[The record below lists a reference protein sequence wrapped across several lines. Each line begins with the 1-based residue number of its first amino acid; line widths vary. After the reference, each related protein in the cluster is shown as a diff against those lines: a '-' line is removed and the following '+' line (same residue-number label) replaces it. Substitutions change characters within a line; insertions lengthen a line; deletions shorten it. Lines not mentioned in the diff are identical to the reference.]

1 MQYFTIF
8 IKEFRE
14 QLSGFS
20 TALVLVGY
28 LLFAGVF
35 FWWYESPAQLLYSGF
50 ADMTPYFANAP
61 WLLCLL
67 VSALGMRSFSDEIK
81 NKTWDLLLIH
91 PISIFQ
97 IVVNKFLLVWVLS
110 LLALLPTLFYAWPL
124 QWLAV
129 NPQDLDF
136 NAILVGFTGLVL
148 LTSVFSGIAVFASSL
163 SKNALLAFFAAL
175 LLCLFFYVGMDTLG
189 NVFFNS
195 DNLLSRL
202 SLRFQMLDFTKGV
215 LDLGSV
221 AFCVALTLFFLLLTH
236 FKLQRPVSYQKNKL
250 LRNLLLFSG
259 FLMLVVV
266 LTQGYGK
273 RIDFTKD
280 QKFTLSKETLQLINR
295 IDKPLN
301 IDIFL
306 AGNLPSEYQKLQYE
320 VRDLLD
326 EFRAQNSLVSYT
338 FIDPLED
345 ETLAEGVVNQLVN
358 FGLQPIRVSSRDKGQ
373 LKQSLVFPWGVASI
387 DNENVINIPLLTEK
401 THPDTAVLVASSI
414 QQLEYYFYIKLRLL
428 FEADFQSLAVL
439 KGNAENEDRL
449 LSDGLAS
456 LRDFYQLAPFT
467 LDSVAANPI
476 KTLAQL
482 SIYDLLWISGP
493 KEAFSEAEKL
503 VLDQYL
509 MQGGKVFWNLDFTA
523 FSMDSLYQ
531 SGQSIALPVDL
542 NLNDLFFKY
551 GLRIEP
557 RLVQDKFAAPLML
570 ASGDAQNQQFNAVP
584 WLFAPMILPDQEN
597 SITKGVETVKMDF
610 VNPIDTLPN
619 AIQKTILLKSSEISK
634 TTGLPLI
641 INLNETANAFESFE
655 ASNGGFPVAVLLEGA
670 FTSVY
675 KNRVLPINLSDYKS
689 DGKNTKMM
697 VVSDDEVFNSQLDK
711 GRPLPLGFDKWTGNR
726 YGNKDFLLNALNY
739 LSGDLTFITL
749 RNKQY
754 KMSFLDSQAV
764 SSNAARYRL
773 YVLIFPIILPL
784 GIFLLCWGYRK
795 VKFS

>member
-8 IKEFRE
+8 TKEFRE

-20 TALVLVGY
+20 TTLVLVGY
-28 LLFAGVF
+28 LLFSAVF
-35 FWWYESPAQLLYSGF
+35 FWWHESSAHLLHSGF
-50 ADMTPYFANAP
+50 ADLTPYFTYAP

-67 VSALGMRSFSDEIK
+67 ISALGMRSFSDEMK
-81 NKTWDLLLIH
+81 NKTWDLLLIY
-91 PISIFQ
+91 PVGIFQ

-110 LLALLPTLFYAWPL
+110 LMALLPTLFYALPL

-129 NPQDLDF
+129 NPQDIDF
-136 NAILVGFTGLVL
+136 NTIAVGFVGLAL
-148 LTSVFSGIAVFASSL
+148 LSSVFSGIAVFTSSL

-175 LLCLFFYVGMDTLG
+175 LLCLFFYVGLDTLG

-215 LDLGSV
+215 LNMGSV
-221 AFCVALTLFFLLLTH
+221 FFGLALTLFFLYLTR
-236 FKLQRPVSYQKNKL
+236 FKLQYRLSYQKRIP
-250 LRNLLLFSG
+250 LRNLFIFSS
-259 FLMLVVV
+259 FLIIALVVAQ
-266 LTQGYGK
+266 TTGK

-280 QKFTLSKETLQLINR
+280 RKFTLSKETLQLIGR
-295 IDKPLN
+295 IDKPVN

-320 VRDLLD
+320 VRNLLD
-326 EFRAQNSLVSYT
+326 EFKAQNGLVSYT

-345 ETLAEGVVNQLVN
+345 ETLAEDVVKQLVN
-358 FGLQPIRVSSRDKGQ
+358 FGLQPIRVSSREKGQ
-373 LKQSLVFPWGVASI
+373 LKQSLVFPWGVATI
-387 DNENVINIPLLTEK
+387 DNKNVINIPLLTEK
-401 THPDTAVLVASSI
+401 THPDTAVLVASSV
-414 QQLEYYFYIKLRLL
+414 QQLEYYFYTKLRLL
-428 FEADFQSLAVL
+428 FENDFKTLAVL
-439 KGNAENEDRL
+439 KGNNQNEDRL

-467 LDSVAANPI
+467 LDSVAGNPV

-482 SIYDLLWISGP
+482 STYDLLWISGP
-493 KEAFSEAEKL
+493 KIAFSEAEKF

-509 MQGGKVFWNLDFTA
+509 MQGGKIFWNLDFTA
-523 FSMDSLYQ
+523 FSVDSLYQ
-531 SGQSIALPVDL
+531 TGQSIALPVDL

-570 ASGDAQNQQFNAVP
+570 ASGDAKNQQFNAVP
-584 WLFAPMILPDQEN
+584 WLFAPLILPDQEN

-619 AIQKTILLKSSEISK
+619 AIQKTILLKSSDISK
-634 TTGLPLI
+634 TTGLPLVI
-641 INLNETANAFESFE
+641 DLNETANAFESFE
-655 ASNGGFPVAVLLEGA
+655 AAGGAFTVAVLLEGA
-670 FTSVY
+670 FTSAY
-675 KNRVLPINLSDYKS
+675 KNRVLPVDIPNYKS
-689 DGKNTKMM
+689 DGEDTKMI

-739 LSGDLTFITL
+739 LSGDLTFLKL
-749 RNKQY
+749 RNKQF
-754 KMSFLDSQAV
+754 KMSFLDTQAV
-764 SSNAARYRL
+764 SSDAARYRL
-773 YVLIFPIILPL
+773 YVLFFPLLLPL
-784 GIFLLCWGYRK
+784 GISLICWGYRK
-795 VKFS
+795 AKFS

>member
-8 IKEFRE
+8 TKEFRE

-20 TALVLVGY
+20 TTLVLVGY
-28 LLFAGVF
+28 LLFTAF
-35 FWWYESPAQLLYSGF
+35 IFWWYESSAHLLHSGF
-50 ADMTPYFANAP
+50 ADLTPYFTYAP

-67 VSALGMRSFSDEIK
+67 VSALGMRSFSDEMK
-81 NKTWDLLLIH
+81 NKTWDLLLIY
-91 PISIFQ
+91 PVGIFQ

-110 LLALLPTLFYAWPL
+110 LMALLPTLFYALPL

-129 NPQDLDF
+129 NPQDIDF
-136 NAILVGFTGLVL
+136 NAIAVGFVGLVL
-148 LTSVFSGIAVFASSL
+148 LSGVFSGIAVFTSSL

-175 LLCLFFYVGMDTLG
+175 LLCLFFYVGLDTLG

-215 LDLGSV
+215 LNLGSV
-221 AFCVALTLFFLLLTH
+221 FYCLALTLFFLYLTR
-236 FKLQRPVSYQKNKL
+236 FKLQHRVSYQKGLL
-250 LRNLLLFSG
+250 LRNLLIFSSV
-259 FLMLVVV
+259 LIIALVFS
-266 LTQGYGK
+266 LSYGK

-280 QKFTLSKETLQLINR
+280 QKFTLSEETLQLIGR
-295 IDKPLN
+295 IDKPVN

-320 VRDLLD
+320 VRNLLD
-326 EFRAQNSLVSYT
+326 EFKAQNRLVSYT

-345 ETLAEGVVNQLVN
+345 ETLAEDVVKQLVN
-358 FGLQPIRVSSRDKGQ
+358 FGLQPIRVSSREKGQ
-373 LKQSLVFPWGVASI
+373 IKQSLVFPWGVATI
-387 DNENVINIPLLTEK
+387 DNKNVINIPLLTEK
-401 THPDTAVLVASSI
+401 THPDTAVLVASSV
-414 QQLEYYFYIKLRLL
+414 QQLEYYFYTKLRLL
-428 FEADFQSLAVL
+428 FEADFHSLAVL
-439 KGNAENEDRL
+439 KGNGENEDRL

-467 LDSVAANPI
+467 LDSVAGNPV

-482 SIYDLLWISGP
+482 STYDLLWISGP
-493 KEAFSEAEKL
+493 KIAFSEAEKL

-570 ASGDAQNQQFNAVP
+570 ASGDAKNQQFNAVP
-584 WLFAPMILPDQEN
+584 WLLAPMILPDQQN
-597 SITKGVETVKMDF
+597 SITKGVETVKMNF

-619 AIQKTILLKSSEISK
+619 AIQKTILLKSSDISK
-634 TTGLPLI
+634 TTGLPLMI
-641 INLNETANAFESFE
+641 DLNETANAFEGFE
-655 ASNGGFPVAVLLEGA
+655 AVGGGFPVAVLLEGA
-670 FTSVY
+670 FTSAY
-675 KNRVLPINLSDYKS
+675 KNRVLPVDLPNYKS
-689 DGKNTKMM
+689 DGKDSKMV

-739 LSGDLTFITL
+739 LSGDLTFIKL
-749 RNKQY
+749 RNKQF
-754 KMSFLDSQAV
+754 KMSFLDTQAI
-764 SSNAARYRL
+764 SSDASRYRL
-773 YVLIFPIILPL
+773 YVLIFPILLPL
-784 GIFLLCWGYRK
+784 GISLICWGYRK
-795 VKFS
+795 AKFS